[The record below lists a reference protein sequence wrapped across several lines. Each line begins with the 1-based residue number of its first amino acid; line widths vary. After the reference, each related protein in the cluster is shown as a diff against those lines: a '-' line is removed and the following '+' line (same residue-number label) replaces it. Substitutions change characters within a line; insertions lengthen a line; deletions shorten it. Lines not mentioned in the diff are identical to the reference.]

1 MKKIYL
7 TLILLVSIY
16 ANSQTHLMYKCKNN
30 TQRDSISTDLKSKG
44 YVGYECEVN
53 GIFINLQ
60 SDDTFCFN
68 NTLMGY
74 REVTLTELYSNLKV
88 VGTYTEVKSEI
99 KEDLCSNVDVKT
111 DKFNDEVSY
120 NSPDVDDISFIKY
133 KKKGVMRQYVS
144 IYIYDSYLSGYNN
157 FGLTILFKSGKKIIR
172 SKEKITV
179 NTSSG
184 SNWSY
189 SVFFTPTSNEINLF
203 KKEEIEAVKLYIFD
217 AEITQ
222 GDKIKEYANC
232 VLVTPKVQTK
242 KK

>member
-1 MKKIYL
+1 
-7 TLILLVSIY
+7 
-16 ANSQTHLMYKCKNN
+16 
-30 TQRDSISTDLKSKG
+30 
-44 YVGYECEVN
+44 
-53 GIFINLQ
+53 
-60 SDDTFCFN
+60 
-68 NTLMGY
+68 MGY
-74 REVTLTELYSNLKV
+74 REVTLTELYSNVKV